1 MKADFYKNYMSAV
14 FVAAALSFCSCSD
27 DRTVSSGGLPYKSIR
42 VTVDG
47 ETVTAERI
55 DDKNLALRFDMG
67 RGFLT
72 CPDRRRAQRG
82 LFGHFP
88 DGRYRRR
95 PGYLSGAELPGTR

>member
-55 DDKNLALRFDMG
+55 DDKNLALRFDMAEDFSHARIDVELNEG
-67 RGFLT
+67 YSVI
-72 CPDRRRAQRG
+72 
-82 LFGHFP
+82 FP
-88 DGRYRRR
+88 TDVTAADLIPIRC
-95 PGYLSGAELPGTR
+95 